1 MFRVLGNFL
10 NTLFP
15 FPGTTLFATRRRG
28 WWEGRENRNSGR
40 DLSSTAQGVIKSR
53 LCFRLRPRIAFR
65 LSGKKPHNAGNY
77 CERSF
82 FFFCQKSYFQKG
94 RDFFRD
100 GREMDEDVGCSCGW
114 VISTVI
120 ILGNISTLLLFFRA
134 QCKLG
139 SNAFFLLPTGFF
151 AAFLKVPFA

>member
-1 MFRVLGNFL
+1 MGVEQGGNKMGSLNCPFLENVFQNVFRVLGNFL

-28 WWEGRENRNSGR
+28 WWWEGRENRNSGR

-82 FFFCQKSYFQKG
+82 FFFVRNHISNKG
-94 RDFFRD
+94 AIFF
-100 GREMDEDVGCSCGW
+100 S
-114 VISTVI
+114 
-120 ILGNISTLLLFFRA
+120 
-134 QCKLG
+134 
-139 SNAFFLLPTGFF
+139 
-151 AAFLKVPFA
+151 

>member
-1 MFRVLGNFL
+1 MGVEQGGNKMGSLNCPFLENVFQNVFRVLGNFL

-28 WWEGRENRNSGR
+28 RWEGRENRNSGR

-82 FFFCQKSYFQKG
+82 FFFLSEIIFPI
-94 RDFFRD
+94 RARFF
-100 GREMDEDVGCSCGW
+100 S
-114 VISTVI
+114 
-120 ILGNISTLLLFFRA
+120 
-134 QCKLG
+134 
-139 SNAFFLLPTGFF
+139 
-151 AAFLKVPFA
+151 